1 MKDDLGSALHTL
13 PGLVWTTLPD
23 GHVDFLSESWREF
36 TGLSIDDLLRTGWC
50 AASHPEDVPKLIAW
64 WKPGLSVAE
73 PRTMEAR
80 LRSRDGEYRWFVF
93 RMRAVVDAFGSV
105 TKWCGLGFDIEYQRQ
120 SAVLLGPRHEQ
131 HRNVTD
137 TIPAL
142 MTFLTPA
149 GEIEDVNRHYL
160 EYVGADATPQTLN
173 GWKTSDLVHQDDLRF
188 VTSAWER
195 AIATGE
201 TYEIEHR
208 IRRAD
213 GVYRWFHVRGLPL
226 RDARGDIV
234 RWYVL
239 QTDIDDRKRA
249 EALLASEKRLLE
261 MVAGRQ
267 SLSEILEVLCQ
278 LAEDTMDDCYCS
290 ILLVDPTGN
299 KFEEAIA
306 PSLAA
311 EFNEAARGWSLQD
324 RGGPCVTAAREKI
337 QVIMSDVATDTRWRN
352 GWRDLAKR
360 HGLISCWSTPI
371 VSLTGKTL
379 GTFALYYNEPRSP
392 TVEHQ
397 SLIERFTHIASIAIE
412 RSQSDAALK
421 RSEARKTAIL
431 NSAIDCIITIDHEGS
446 ITEFNPAAERTFGYR
461 RNAVIGKQLAEV
473 IVPPSM
479 REKHQLGLARHLATG
494 ESRLIGKRLET
505 VAVRADGSE
514 FPVELTI
521 SRIPLDGPP
530 SFTGYLRDIMERK
543 QWEEEL
549 RQSEA
554 FLSEGQRLS
563 RTGSFS
569 WCLATGD
576 IMWSD
581 QVYRIFEFDQA
592 VPVTVE
598 LIATRV
604 HPDDMHLLRDMMAR
618 ANSAADGFEYE
629 HRLQMPDHSVK
640 YLHLVAHATRN
651 QHDQLEYI
659 GAVQDITKRHLA
671 EMALGEVRSE
681 LAHVVRV
688 ASLGALTASIAHEVN
703 QPLSGILTNASTCL
717 RMLAAEPPN
726 VEGARE
732 TARRTIRDGNRA
744 SDVIVRLRALFGKRK
759 FVFES
764 VDVSEAAQE
773 VIALLLGELQ
783 KDRVYIQTEFANE
796 LPLVMGDRVQL
807 QQVILNLI
815 RNASDAMRDVED
827 RPRKLVV
834 RTERDPDDQVR
845 VTVQDAGAGFNP
857 QDTNRLFDA
866 FYTTK
871 AGGMGIGLSVSRSIV
886 ENHRGRLWVTPNET
900 HGVSFSF
907 SIPLGLESD
916 HNQETSTSRNT
927 SDKKL
932 SMRGV

>member
-1 MKDDLGSALHTL
+1 MENDLAPVLDAL

-23 GHVDFLSESWREF
+23 GRVDFLSRSWREF
-36 TGLSIDDLLRTGWC
+36 TGLGSEELLEKGWY
-50 AASHPEDVPKLIAW
+50 AASHPEDLPELVAW
-64 WKPGLSVAE
+64 WRTGLLAGE
-73 PRTMEAR
+73 ANAMEAR
-80 LRSRDGEYRWFVF
+80 LRRLDGEYRRFLF
-93 RMRAVVDAFGSV
+93 RFRPMLDASGRVV
-105 TKWCGLGFDIEYQRQ
+105 KWCGLSIDIEDQRRSEALRQ
-120 SAVLLGPRHEQ
+120 PSSDDHGT
-131 HRNVTD
+131 VTD

-142 MTFLTPA
+142 MTFMTPA
-149 GEIEDVNRHYL
+149 GEIESVNRHYR
-160 EYVGADATPQTLN
+160 EYVGTATTLEELN
-173 GWKTSDLVHQDDLRF
+173 DWKAGDLVHQEDLPLAIA
-188 VTSAWER
+188 TWER
-195 AIATGE
+195 AIATAE
-201 TYEIEHR
+201 PYDVEYR

-213 GVYRWFHVRGLPL
+213 GVYRWFQVRGTPL
-226 RDARGDIV
+226 RDVRGHVI
-234 RWYVL
+234 RWYEL
-239 QTDIDDRKRA
+239 ETDINDRKRA
-249 EALLASEKRLLE
+249 EALLASEKLLLE

-267 SLSEILEVLCQ
+267 SLSAILEVLCQ
-278 LAEDTMDDCYCS
+278 LAESAMDGCYCS
-290 ILLVDPTGN
+290 ILLVDPSGT
-299 KFEEAIA
+299 KFQEAIA
-306 PSLAA
+306 PSLAP
-311 EFNEAARGWSLQD
+311 EFNEAAHGWLLQD
-324 RGGPCVTAAREKI
+324 RGGPCVTAARDKI

-352 GWRDLAKR
+352 GWRELAKR
-360 HGLISCWSTPI
+360 HGLRSCWSTPI
-371 VSLTGKTL
+371 VSLAGKAL

-392 TVEHQ
+392 TVEDQ

-421 RSEARKTAIL
+421 QSEARKTAIL
-431 NSAIDCIITIDHEGS
+431 NSALDCIITIDHEGS
-446 ITEFNPAAERTFGYR
+446 ITEFNPAAERVFGHR
-461 RNAVIGKQLAEV
+461 RNAVVGKQLAEI

-505 VAVRADGSE
+505 IAVRADGSE

-569 WCLATGD
+569 WCLATGE

-592 VPVTVE
+592 VPVTLE

-604 HPDDMHLLRDMMAR
+604 HPEDMPLLYDMGQRAR
-618 ANSAADGFEYE
+618 GAADGFEYE
-629 HRLQMPDHSVK
+629 HRLQMPDGSVK

-659 GAVQDITKRHLA
+659 GAVQDITKRRLA

-717 RMLAAEPPN
+717 RMLAADPPN
-726 VEGARE
+726 IEGARE

-759 FVFES
+759 LVIEP
-764 VDVSEAAQE
+764 VDLCEATRE
-773 VIALLLGELQ
+773 VIALLLAEIQ
-783 KDRVYIQTEFANE
+783 RHHIKIQTELADD
-796 LPLVMGDRVQL
+796 LPPVMGDRVQL

-815 RNASDAMRDVED
+815 RNASDAMSGVED
-827 RPRKLVV
+827 RPRQLIV
-834 RTERDPDDQVR
+834 RTERDVDDHVC
-845 VTVQDAGAGFNP
+845 VTVQDAGVGFDP
-857 QDTNRLFDA
+857 QDTSRLFDA

-871 AGGMGIGLSVSRSIV
+871 DGGMGIGLSVSRSII
-886 ENHRGRLWVTPNET
+886 ESHRGRLWATPNET
-900 HGVSFSF
+900 HGASFSF
-907 SIPLGLESD
+907 SIPPGSG
-916 HNQETSTSRNT
+916 R
-927 SDKKL
+927 
-932 SMRGV
+932 

>member
-1 MKDDLGSALHTL
+1 MENDLALVLDAL

-23 GHVDFLSESWREF
+23 GRVEFLSRSWREF
-36 TGLSIDDLLRTGWC
+36 TGLGSEELLEKGWH
-50 AASHPEDVPKLIAW
+50 AACHPEDLPELVAW
-64 WKPGLSVAE
+64 WRTGLLAGE
-73 PRTMEAR
+73 ANAMEAR
-80 LRSRDGEYRWFVF
+80 LRRLDGEYRRFLF
-93 RMRAVVDAFGSV
+93 RLRPMLGSSGRVV
-105 TKWCGLGFDIEYQRQ
+105 KWCGLSIDIEDQRRSEALRQ
-120 SAVLLGPRHEQ
+120 SSSDDHGT
-131 HRNVTD
+131 VTD

-142 MTFLTPA
+142 MTFMTPV
-149 GEIEDVNRHYL
+149 GEIENVNRHYL
-160 EYVGADATPQTLN
+160 EYVGTATTLEKLN
-173 GWKTSDLVHQDDLRF
+173 GWKTGDLIHQEDLPLT
-188 VTSAWER
+188 VATWEQ

-201 TYEIEHR
+201 PYDVEYR

-213 GVYRWFHVRGLPL
+213 GVYRWFHVRGTPL
-226 RDARGDIV
+226 RDTQGDII

-239 QTDIDDRKRA
+239 ETDINDRKQA

-278 LAEDTMDDCYCS
+278 LAEDTIDGSCCS
-290 ILLVDPTGN
+290 IVLVDPSGT
-299 KFEEAIA
+299 KFQEAIA
-306 PSLAA
+306 PSLAT
-311 EFNEAARGWSLQD
+311 EFNDAVRGWPLHL
-324 RGGPCVTAAREKI
+324 RGGPCVMAARDKT
-337 QVIMSDVATDTRWRN
+337 QVIMSDVASDTRWRN
-352 GWRDLAKR
+352 GWRELAKQ
-360 HGLISCWSTPI
+360 HGLKSCWSTPI
-371 VSLTGKTL
+371 VSLTGKAL

-421 RSEARKTAIL
+421 QSEARKTAIL
-431 NSAIDCIITIDHEGS
+431 NSALDCIITIDHEGF
-446 ITEFNPAAERTFGYR
+446 ITEFNPAAERIFGYQ
-461 RNAVIGKQLAEV
+461 RNAVVGKQLAEI

-505 VAVRADGSE
+505 IAVRADGSE

-569 WCLATGD
+569 WCLATGE

-592 VPVTVE
+592 VPVTLE

-604 HPDDMHLLRDMMAR
+604 HPEDMPLLYDMGQRAR
-618 ANSAADGFEYE
+618 GAADGFEYE
-629 HRLQMPDHSVK
+629 HRLQMPDGSVK

-651 QHDQLEYI
+651 QLGQLEYI
-659 GAVQDITKRHLA
+659 GAVQDITKRRLA

-717 RMLAAEPPN
+717 RMLAADPPN
-726 VEGARE
+726 IEGARE

-759 FVFES
+759 LVIEP
-764 VDVSEAAQE
+764 VDLCDATRE
-773 VIALLLGELQ
+773 VIALLLAEIQ
-783 KDRVYIQTEFANE
+783 RHHIKIQTELADD
-796 LPLVMGDRVQL
+796 LPSVMGDRVQL

-815 RNASDAMRDVED
+815 RNASDAMSGVED
-827 RPRKLVV
+827 RPRQLIV
-834 RTERDPDDQVR
+834 RTERDVDDHVC
-845 VTVQDAGAGFNP
+845 VTVQDAGVGFDP
-857 QDTNRLFDA
+857 QDASRLFDA

-871 AGGMGIGLSVSRSIV
+871 DGGMGIGLSVSRSII
-886 ENHRGRLWVTPNET
+886 ESHRGRLWATPNET
-900 HGVSFSF
+900 HGASFSF
-907 SIPLGLESD
+907 SIPPGSGSDGGQNVGLNWSFGESRRV
-916 HNQETSTSRNT
+916 TRS
-927 SDKKL
+927 L
-932 SMRGV
+932 